1 MARRSHQ
8 SIEPDRPAIGEG
20 DLDALMAEHGRWR
33 KLGARLEKMADALPI
48 IPDVIERAA
57 LRAELREAFPDVGA
71 GPVSWLGQLFDE
83 ECDEPEVALLLERLA
98 EWRAALFVHAQDLS
112 EATESDRPRPDM
124 LGYMLRAVFGGC
136 SELAALEEFALLLI
150 APGRLTEGARRL
162 LLERLD

>member
-1 MARRSHQ
+1 MARQSHQ
-8 SIEPDRPAIGEG
+8 SVEPDRPAIGEG
-20 DLDALMAEHGRWR
+20 DLDALLAEHARWR
-33 KLGARLEKMADALPI
+33 KLGARLEKMADALPV
-48 IPDVIERAA
+48 IPDMIERAA
-57 LRAELREAFPDVGA
+57 LRAELREAFPDA
-71 GPVSWLGQLFDE
+71 SPVTWLSQLFIK
-83 ECDEPEVALLLERLA
+83 ECGEPEVALLVERLA